1 MKIIYLHQYFA
12 TRNSITSTRS
22 YEIAKK
28 LVSKG
33 HEVCVITTDTFLI
46 NEIPYKEEK
55 GVKYFLVDGIEI
67 RAKNNNYSNYMGTYQ
82 RVKSFLSFMNGAYKI
97 GKKMKNVDILFS
109 TSTPLT
115 IAIPTM
121 RLKQKLKI
129 PYVFEVRDLWPEA
142 PRQMEVIKSSLI
154 FKVLKQL
161 EKKTYKRADHI
172 IGLSP
177 GMVEGIAEYV
187 AKDKIT
193 MIPNMSDIDLFQNTT
208 FSNKEKERVLKKY
221 KLEGKFVLSHIG
233 AMGEANGLEF
243 LIDAATILKE
253 RGETNVVIAIGGDGK
268 MKPRLEKMCQERK
281 LENVIFYG
289 YIPRKNIPIMTSMS
303 HITMTSFK
311 NLPILETNSPNKFFD
326 SLAAGKPI
334 IVNSSGWTK
343 SIVEENEIGFYVNPQ
358 IPGELSDLL
367 VKLQYRRNE
376 LSSLEEKIKKI
387 AKRDYN
393 ADSLSSEVEQI
404 LVNVSRRNTK

>member
-12 TRNSITSTRS
+12 TRQSITSTRS

-33 HEVCVITTDTFLI
+33 HEVYVITTDTFLI

-55 GVKYFLVDGIEI
+55 GVKYFLIDGIEI
-67 RAKNNNYSNYMGTYQ
+67 RAKYNHYSNYMGTYQ
-82 RVKSFLSFMNGAYKI
+82 RVKSFLSFMNGAYEI
-97 GKKMKNVDILFS
+97 GKKMRDVDILFS

-115 IAIPTM
+115 IAIPTL
-121 RLKQKLKI
+121 RLSKKLKV

-142 PRQMEVIKSSLI
+142 PRQMGVIKSRLM
-154 FKVLKQL
+154 FNLLKRL
-161 EKKTYKRADHI
+161 EKKTYTRADHI

-187 AKDKIT
+187 TEGKIT
-193 MIPNMSDIDLFQNTT
+193 MIPNMSDIDLFQNIEFRDT
-208 FSNKEKERVLKKY
+208 EKERIVKKY
-221 KLEGKFVLSHIG
+221 NLEGKFILSHIG
-233 AMGEANGLEF
+233 AMGEANGLDY

-253 RGETNVVIAIGGDGK
+253 RGETNIVIAIGGDGK
-268 MKPRLEKMCQERK
+268 VKPKLEKLCQARN
-281 LENVIFYG
+281 LNNVIFYG
-289 YIPRKNIPIMTSMS
+289 YIPRKDIPDVTSLS
-303 HITMTSFK
+303 HLTMTSFK

-334 IVNSSGWTK
+334 VVNSAGWTK
-343 SIVEENEIGFYVNPQ
+343 NIVEKNEIGFYVNPQ
-358 IPGELSDLL
+358 IPSELSDLL

-376 LSSLEEKIKKI
+376 LSLLEEKIKRI
-387 AKRDYN
+387 AKSDYN
-393 ADSLSSEVEQI
+393 ADSLSSEVEHI
-404 LVNVSRRNTK
+404 LVNVSRRNKK